1 MKRRIR
7 LPEYNILAKL
17 SRTTVVSEYKN
28 LQERPK
34 NHQTEAELEAE
45 FIELLKKQSYDYLSI
60 KNENDLILNL
70 RKQLE
75 ILNNYNFSD
84 SEWDQLFR
92 IIANPNSGIVE
103 KTRLIQED
111 YRQNI
116 KLDNGSSKNINL
128 IDKNNI
134 HNNRLQVINQYCAE
148 GIRKNRYDVT
158 ILVNGI
164 PIVHVEL
171 KQRGVKL
178 KEAFNQINRY
188 QRESFW
194 TGSGLFEFIQIF
206 IISNGTNTKYYSNTT
221 RNNHVKEQERKV
233 KKERSSHSFK
243 FTNFW
248 ADAKNNKILDLI
260 DFTRT
265 FLSKHTILNVLTK
278 YCIFT
283 SENMLLVMRPYQ
295 IVATEKII
303 NKIEISTN
311 YKKYGT
317 IDGGG
322 YIWHATGSGKT
333 LTSFKTAR
341 IASEIPYIDKVLFVV
356 DRKDLDYQ
364 TMREYDRFEKGAAN
378 SSVST
383 EILKRQLE
391 DSGSKIII
399 TTIQKLSIFS
409 EKNQNPDIFKKHIVF
424 IFDECHRSQ
433 FGKMHQIIIKKFKKY
448 HLFGFTGTPI
458 FASNSS
464 EISGTIYKTTEQL
477 FGEKLH
483 AYTVVNAIDDA
494 NVLPFKIAYINTI
507 KAKSEI
513 KDKDVSDIDMEK
525 AYEDPKRIKLVTSY
539 ILEHFD
545 QYTYRNRQN
554 FDYSVVS
561 NINDVVAK
569 NKIINEIT
577 NKKNISGFNSILAVS
592 SIKLAKLYYQE
603 FKEQMFQNPSK
614 KIKIA
619 LIYSFGANEELDG
632 IIDDENNF
640 DTSGLDKNSKDFLD
654 DAIKDYNEMFKTNY
668 DTSSDKFQNY
678 YKDISLRVK
687 NKEIDMLIVVN
698 MFLTGF
704 DATTLN
710 TLWVDKKLKSHG
722 LIQAFSRTNRI
733 LNSVKKFG
741 NIVCFRNLAENVDK
755 AIGLFAD
762 KDARGIIIIR
772 SFDEYFNGYKDKNGK
787 SVIGYKDLVNNLIEN
802 FPLSLQRYIGEE
814 KQRNFIKLF
823 GAILK
828 LRNILLSFDEFNAN
842 ELLSERDFQDYCGRY
857 QDLRDEWIDN
867 QKNKPEYINDDLV
880 FEIELIAQAQVDI
893 DYILALI
900 RKYHEHNSKDLEP
913 FLARIEKAISSSPE
927 LRSKKDLILKFVE
940 GLDDVTDVISEW
952 KNYVTDEAVRTLANI
967 IIDNN
972 LNDEETKTFIFNCFD
987 AGEIKTT
994 GTDIDKI
1001 LPPISRF
1008 SNGGIDRIKK
1018 KEHILEVLT
1027 DFFNKFFLIY
1037 TPEEISN
1044 KIEDKD
1050 LSQLM
1055 NND

>member
-1 MKRRIR
+1 M
-7 LPEYNILAKL
+7 PEYNILAKL

-28 LQERPK
+28 RQNRPI

-70 RKQLE
+70 RKQLGL
-75 ILNNYNFSD
+75 LNNYNFSD
-84 SEWDQLFR
+84 SEWNQLFR

-194 TGSGLFEFIQIF
+194 AGSGLFEFIQIF

-221 RNNHVKEQERKV
+221 RNNHVKEQNGKV

-248 ADAKNNKILDLI
+248 ADGKNNIIPDLI

-278 YCIFT
+278 YCVFT

-391 DSGSKIII
+391 DSNSKIII

-409 EKNQNPDIFKKHIVF
+409 EKNQNTDIFKKHIVF

-464 EISGTIYKTTEQL
+464 EITGTIYKTTEQL

-483 AYTVVNAIDDA
+483 AYTVVDAINDA
-494 NVLPFKIAYINTI
+494 NVLPFKITYVNTI

-513 KDKDVSDIDMEK
+513 KDKDVSDIDREK

-561 NINDVVAK
+561 NINDIVSK
-569 NKIINEIT
+569 NKIITEIT
-577 NKKNISGFNSILAVS
+577 NKKNISGFNSIFAVS

-603 FKEQMFQNPSK
+603 FKEQMFQDPSR

-640 DTSGLDKNSKDFLD
+640 DISELDKTSKDFLD
-654 DAIKDYNEMFKTNY
+654 DVIKDYNEMFKTNY

-762 KDARGIIIIR
+762 KDAKGIIIIR

-787 SVIGYKDLVNNLIEN
+787 FFIGYKGLVNDLTEN
-802 FPLSLQRYIGEE
+802 FPLSLQRYAGEE
-814 KQRNFIKLF
+814 SQRKFIKLF

-828 LRNILLSFDEFNAN
+828 VRNILLSFDEFNGN

-857 QDLRDEWIDN
+857 QDLKDEWLEN
-867 QKNKPEYINDDLV
+867 QKNKPEYINNDLI

-900 RKYHEHNSKDLEP
+900 QKYHKNNSKDLEP
-913 FLARIEKAISSSPE
+913 FLTRIEKAISSSPE

-940 GLDDVTDVISEW
+940 GLDDVSDVISEW
-952 KNYVTDEAVRTLANI
+952 KNYINDEAIKTLANI
-967 IIDNN
+967 IAENN
-972 LNDEETKTFIFNCFD
+972 LNDEETKTFIFNCFES
-987 AGEIKTT
+987 GEIKKT

-1018 KEHILEVLT
+1018 KEHVLEVLT

-1037 TPEEISN
+1037 TPEENLN
-1044 KIEDKD
+1044 KIEDED